1 MIRFVLSRSLSGNVL
16 PPKPSGGMMDGII
29 SRFGAEA
36 RRRAS
41 VEAGSRWKAI
51 FPTVLP
57 HICIGA
63 PYAWSLM
70 AEPLSRDLGVVT
82 AASGDWGMAATVG
95 VMSTVFAV
103 QGITSSLGGSWQ
115 EKVGPTIATAAAGLS
130 FGTGMVLAG
139 VGVVTHNLPL
149 VYFGYGVLGGIGV
162 GLAYTPPLQTLMEYF
177 PDRKPLASGITIAGF
192 GSGPLVFAPI
202 SSALSKFFSKSP
214 EFVGRENEVATIVK
228 DGVRYVSE
236 AESGGGLREV
246 VLASAKDLASFPGL
260 VEGFYAVG
268 SGSTGVGPALVCMGG
283 MYMAVMVGSAL
294 ALRKAPVGFNPAAE
308 SGKSLAASIPAMS
321 ENNVHFN
328 TVMKTPQFWALFST
342 FFCVA
347 GGGMAVMSVAKPLM
361 LQTFS
366 NTLPEIVTPAVAS
379 GFVLALSLGN
389 LGGRLAWPALAQ
401 KIGYRKTVQAMTITA
416 AGMFLAI
423 PTFVEQVALTKNVLP
438 LVAFSGSSFVI
449 VTILGGI
456 YALLPAYES
465 YIFGGK
471 YVGGNHGRMLLASTS
486 AALAGPGALLALRER
501 EVNFALDD
509 LLAKVDP
516 AAFASKFG
524 IPITE
529 APEAIQKG
537 TVTIQRLLD
546 IIPGAS
552 DPSIYL
558 YDSTMYTMGALMLV
572 AAASH
577 QALRPIDPKYF
588 EVIVAAPAPKLTPN

>member
-1 MIRFVLSRSLSGNVL
+1 MFRVLVARSMSSGA
-16 PPKPSGGMMDGII
+16 PSSAKPSAGFMDGLIA
-29 SRFGAEA
+29 RFGADA
-36 RRRAS
+36 RRRS
-41 VEAGSRWKAI
+41 TVEPGARWKAV

-57 HICIGA
+57 HLCIGA

-82 AASGDWGMAATVG
+82 AAAGDWGMATTVG
-95 VMSTVFAV
+95 VMSVVFAT

-115 EKVGPTIATAAAGLS
+115 EKVGPTIATAAAGIS
-130 FGTGMVLAG
+130 FGAGMMLTGL
-139 VGVVTHNLPL
+139 GVVTHNLPL
-149 VYFGYGVLGGIGV
+149 VYIGYGVLGGIGV

-202 SSALSKFFSKSP
+202 ASAFCKFFSRTP
-214 EFVGRENEVATIVK
+214 EFVGREGEVATVVK
-228 DGVRYVSE
+228 DGVRYATHE
-236 AESGGGLREV
+236 GGGLTEV
-246 VLASAKDLASFPGL
+246 VLASAKDLAAFPGL
-260 VEGFYAVG
+260 AEGFYAVG
-268 SGSTGVGPALVCMGG
+268 SGSTGVGPTLVCMGG

-294 ALRKAPVGFNPAAE
+294 SLRKAPVGYSPGSVAGVAPVPISTE
-308 SGKSLAASIPAMS
+308 
-321 ENNVHFN
+321 NVHFN

-366 NTLPEIVTPAVAS
+366 NTLPEVVTPAVAS

-401 KIGYRKTVQAMTITA
+401 KVGYRKTVQAMTLTA
-416 AGMFLAI
+416 SGMFLVI
-423 PTFVEQVALTKNVLP
+423 PTLIEQVAVTKTVMP

-465 YIFGGK
+465 YVFGGK

-486 AALAGPGALLALRER
+486 AALAGPGALLAIRER
-501 EVNFALDD
+501 EANIALDA

-516 AAFASKFG
+516 AAFAAKFG

-529 APEAIQKG
+529 AHEAIQKG

-546 IIPGAS
+546 ITPGVA

-558 YDSTMYTMGALMLV
+558 YNSTMYTMGVLMLV

-577 QALRPIDPKYF
+577 QTLRPIDPKYY
-588 EVIVAAPAPKLTPN
+588 EVNSKI